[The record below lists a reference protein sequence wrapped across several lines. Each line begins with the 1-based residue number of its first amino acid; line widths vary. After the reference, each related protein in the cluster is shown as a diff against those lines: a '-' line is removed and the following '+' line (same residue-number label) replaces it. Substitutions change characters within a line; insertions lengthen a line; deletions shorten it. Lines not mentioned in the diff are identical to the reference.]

1 MMSTAIL
8 DIPEFRRR
16 VSPLSVEEYHRLSEY
31 NENGHRTEL
40 IRGILI
46 EKMAKS
52 PLHRTIATRL
62 YRIILS
68 LLPAGHIAWKE
79 EPLTLRDSEPEPD
92 ISIARGSEQ
101 VFANANATT
110 ALLVIEIAITS
121 VAEDRALAAVYAEA
135 GVGEY
140 WIVLPRERQIEVYR
154 RPEAGAYCDV
164 LTVKEGTLECAG
176 VAGVRVSLDE
186 LFR

>member
-1 MMSTAIL
+1 MSTAIL
-8 DIPEFRRR
+8 DMPEFRRR

-40 IRGILI
+40 IRGIII

-62 YRIILS
+62 YRIVLS
-68 LLPAGHIAWKE
+68 LLPTGYIAWKE
-79 EPLTLRDSEPEPD
+79 EPLTLGDSEPEPD
-92 ISIARGSEQ
+92 ISIAHGSEQ

-110 ALLVIEIAITS
+110 ALLVIEIAVTS
-121 VAEDRALAAVYAEA
+121 IAEDRALAAVYAES
-135 GVGEY
+135 GVEEY

-154 RPEAGAYCDV
+154 HPESGVYREKH
-164 LTVKEGTLECAG
+164 TVSEGTLECAG